1 MKSFRTHKNHLTF
14 YTICDIINLKTNN
27 NRGGEQMPT
36 QKEQNYFLLGL
47 AMPGFLPGSGKGIF
61 LNAKG
66 IRPVRVRIDL
76 TVNAALK
83 K

>member
-1 MKSFRTHKNHLTF
+1 
-14 YTICDIINLKTNN
+14 
-27 NRGGEQMPT
+27 MPT

-47 AMPGFLPGSGKGIF
+47 AMPGFLPGSGKSIF